1 MESLVQ
7 LLFQVSSR
15 GLPKIW
21 YPFSFVDTKAR
32 KNGGKDFRSSYKS
45 CCERAII
52 KCRLKDLHLCIQNKI
67 LQSLKGD
74 RLKKNTKMPWGHHIL
89 STFFWIQ
96 NLKSNGDRLS
106 LV

>member
-74 RLKKNTKMPWGHHIL
+74 RLKKYETALGSPYFKHLFLDTKFKKQWG
-89 STFFWIQ
+89 
-96 NLKSNGDRLS
+96 
-106 LV
+106 